1 MGPSASDRLQS
12 GPEPDWRAN
21 GAGASA
27 MSEGAKGA
35 EKARG
40 TPMAIIAMRNA
51 VREEERLIVLCITP
65 YSVAVT
71 PKRKARPTAPLCA
84 QEEL

>member
-1 MGPSASDRLQS
+1 M
-12 GPEPDWRAN
+12 
-21 GAGASA
+21 
-27 MSEGAKGA
+27 GA

-51 VREEERLIVLCITP
+51 VREQERLIVLCITP

-71 PKRKARPTAPLCA
+71 PKRKARPRAPLCA
-84 QEEL
+84 QDEL